1 LKATRVAACR
11 AAGRRAAEFLRL
23 AQLPTG
29 EFRTVL
35 SVDPRLVLEPVVDS
49 TPFVTT
55 FVLQALNELPAAD
68 LEGLDGTIER
78 ALGFLSGE
86 QDEQG
91 LWRYWTKLNPKRSLV
106 PPDLDDTSCASW
118 TLARYGRHARD
129 CSALVAANRDGRG
142 RFLTWV
148 GPPEEDNDVDG
159 VVNANV
165 ILYLG
170 GRPESARACEY
181 LRSLIESPESELGSW
196 YYPDPLALDHAVS
209 RAAYHGEGPLRD
221 CREHLLTRVSDR
233 CATRPRA
240 RDPLSSALA
249 AATLLNCEAEV
260 ELLDEQVDHIL
271 GTQCGDGSWP
281 RLAFYSGPRPPLP
294 RSVWFGSEELTTALC
309 LEPIARYAGAG

>member
-1 LKATRVAACR
+1 M
-11 AAGRRAAEFLRL
+11 
-23 AQLPTG
+23 
-29 EFRTVL
+29 
-35 SVDPRLVLEPVVDS
+35 DPRLALEPVVDS

-55 FVLQALNELPAAD
+55 FVLQALHELPTAV
-68 LEGLDGTIER
+68 LEGVDGTIER
-78 ALGFLSGE
+78 ALGFLAGE

-91 LWRYWTKLNPKRSLV
+91 LWRYWTKHSGKRSLV

-118 TLARYGRHARD
+118 TLARFGRHARD
-129 CSALVAANRDGRG
+129 CSAQVAANQDRQG

-148 GPPEEDNDVDG
+148 GPREEDNDVDG

-170 GRPESARACEY
+170 ERPETAAACEY
-181 LRSLIESPESELGSW
+181 LRALIESPESELGSW

-209 RAAYHGEGPLRD
+209 RAARHGAGPLRD
-221 CREHLLTRVSDR
+221 CRERLLTRVSDR

-249 AATLLNCEAEV
+249 ATTLLNCDAEV
-260 ELLDEQVDHIL
+260 ELLHEQVDHIL
-271 GTQCGDGSWP
+271 DTQCGDGSWP
-281 RLAFYSGPRPPLP
+281 RFAFYSGPRPPLP

-309 LEPIARYAGAG
+309 LESLARYAGTG

>member
-1 LKATRVAACR
+1 MDP
-11 AAGRRAAEFLRL
+11 GL
-23 AQLPTG
+23 A
-29 EFRTVL
+29 
-35 SVDPRLVLEPVVDS
+35 LEPVVDS

-55 FVLQALNELPAAD
+55 FVLQALRELPAAA
-68 LEGLDGTIER
+68 LEGLDGTVER

-91 LWRYWTKLNPKRSLV
+91 LWRYWTRHSAKRSLV

-118 TLARYGRHARD
+118 TLARFGRHARD
-129 CSALVAANRDGRG
+129 CSALVAANQDRQG

-148 GPPEEDNDVDG
+148 GPREEDNDVDG

-170 GRPESARACEY
+170 ERPQTAAACEY
-181 LRSLIESPESELGSW
+181 LCALIESPESELGSW

-209 RAAYHGEGPLRD
+209 RAAHHGAGPLRE
-221 CREHLLTRVSDR
+221 CRERLLTRVSDR
-233 CATRPRA
+233 CATRSRP

-249 AATLLNCEAEV
+249 ATTLLNCDAEV

-271 GTQCGDGSWP
+271 DTQCGDGSWP

-294 RSVWFGSEELTTALC
+294 RSVWSGSEELTTALC
-309 LEPIARYAGAG
+309 LESLARYAGTG